1 MDKSRKPT
9 KPLLWGFWILRLN
22 CLCDAEW
29 GRGRG
34 GGGGGGGKHYLI
46 KVMGDGP
53 TLGLRLLPRT
63 VPQLKLLPR
72 VDTKSHSLCPR
83 GHM

>member
-9 KPLLWGFWILRLN
+9 KPLLWGLWVLGLHY
-22 CLCDAEW
+22 LCPAE
-29 GRGRG
+29 G
-34 GGGGGGGKHYLI
+34 GGGQHFLI
-46 KVMGDGP
+46 EVMGDGP

-63 VPQLKLLPR
+63 VPQLKLLLR

-83 GHM
+83 AHM